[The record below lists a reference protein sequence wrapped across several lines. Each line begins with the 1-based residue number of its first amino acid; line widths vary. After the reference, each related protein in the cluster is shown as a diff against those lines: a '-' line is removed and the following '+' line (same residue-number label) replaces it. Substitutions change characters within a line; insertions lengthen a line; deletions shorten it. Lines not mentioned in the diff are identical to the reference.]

1 MDVEIAEQLK
11 ITLEKE
17 LQKRFIIFEE
27 LTGLKIADVEV
38 MRVHEMGGKSSLT
51 GLRLTVEVE

>member
-27 LTGLKIADVEV
+27 LTGLKIADVDIQ
-38 MRVHEMGGKSSLT
+38 RIYKMGGGSDLAN
-51 GLRLTVEVE
+51 LRIRVEME